1 MNEQGVARLEASVLN
16 PGEYVVSATM
26 KANDVYLGQV
36 RVGVVSENAWRYTD
50 GHSVDPVLWYDRDKS
65 KFFVKYEMPASAPY
79 QVTEDGMAVR
89 AYNKPIGW
97 RPAGVGDLNGDG
109 HIDLVWQSEQ
119 TGAVLVWY
127 MREGALV
134 DRMRYLSKGTPWR
147 LTQVRDQDG
156 DGDPDLYFSRNGTT
170 KAAIWHNDDGWFN
183 RVTMKET
190 LMEMPQ
196 LKPAYLTVS
205 SI

>member
-1 MNEQGVARLEASVLN
+1 M
-16 PGEYVVSATM
+16 
-26 KANDVYLGQV
+26 
-36 RVGVVSENAWRYTD
+36 
-50 GHSVDPVLWYDRDKS
+50 
-65 KFFVKYEMPASAPY
+65 
-79 QVTEDGMAVR
+79 
-89 AYNKPIGW
+89 
-97 RPAGVGDLNGDG
+97 
-109 HIDLVWQSEQ
+109 
-119 TGAVLVWY
+119 LVWY